1 MRTVPMKTQATLSC
15 MPHKAQ
21 GGAVLVIALIMLL
34 AMTLIGVTG
43 LSSTTMQ
50 ERMAGNLREI
60 NIAFQAAEA
69 ALREG
74 ENFLTAAT
82 LPDFNG
88 SNGLYQPAA
97 AGTPQVWTVASNWTS
112 SASSVYEGDLD
123 IDDVTL
129 ADAPRYI
136 IEELP
141 PVPAPGGTLSA
152 DAPAPETGMYRITAR
167 AVGRSD
173 TTVVMLQ
180 TTYKR

>member
-1 MRTVPMKTQATLSC
+1 MRTMTMKTQPTLNR

-21 GGAVLVIALIMLL
+21 RGAVLVIALIMLL

-50 ERMAGNLREI
+50 ERMAGNMREV

-74 ENFLTAAT
+74 ENYLTAAT
-82 LPDFNG
+82 LPEFNG

-97 AGTPQVWTVASNWTS
+97 AGSTEHWNVSSTWSGTASRE
-112 SASSVYEGDLD
+112 YQGDLD
-123 IDDVTL
+123 TDDVVL
-129 ADAPRYI
+129 AAAPRYI
-136 IEELP
+136 IEELA
-141 PVPAPGGTLSA
+141 PVPAPGGTLSS

-167 AVGRSD
+167 AFGRSD

>member
-1 MRTVPMKTQATLSC
+1 MKTHQTPNPTPL
-15 MPHKAQ
+15 KAQ
-21 GGAVLVIALIMLL
+21 QGAVLVIALIMLL

-50 ERMAGNLREI
+50 ERMAGNMREV

-69 ALREG
+69 TLREG

-82 LPDFNG
+82 LPEFNG
-88 SNGLYQPAA
+88 SNGLYQPVPG
-97 AGTPQVWTVASNWTS
+97 GTAQNWDVSSNWTGT
-112 SASSVYEGDLD
+112 ASRVYAGDLD
-123 IDDVTL
+123 TDDVTL
-129 ADAPRYI
+129 AAAPRYI

-141 PVPAPGGTLSA
+141 PVPAPGGTLSS

-167 AVGRSD
+167 AFGRSD

>member
-1 MRTVPMKTQATLSC
+1 MKTQATPSC

-21 GGAVLVIALIMLL
+21 RGAVLVIALIMLL

-43 LSSTTMQ
+43 LSTTTMQ

-74 ENFLTAAT
+74 ENYLTAAT

-88 SNGLYQPAA
+88 SNGLYQPAPG
-97 AGTPQVWTVASNWTS
+97 GTPQVWAVSSNWSGT
-112 SASSVYEGDLD
+112 ASRPYQGDLD
-123 IDDVTL
+123 TDDVEL

-136 IEELP
+136 IEELA
-141 PVPAPGGTLSA
+141 PVPAPGGTLSS

-167 AVGRSD
+167 AFGRSD

>member
-1 MRTVPMKTQATLSC
+1 MKTQLRPDRA
-15 MPHKAQ
+15 PRKAQ
-21 GGAVLVIALIMLL
+21 QGAVLVIALIMLL

-74 ENFLTAAT
+74 ENYLTAAT

-97 AGTPQVWTVASNWTS
+97 AGTAQVWTVANNWTGT
-112 SASSVYEGDLD
+112 ASRVYAGDLD
-123 IDDVTL
+123 TDDVTL
-129 ADAPRYI
+129 AAAPRYI
-136 IEELP
+136 IEELA
-141 PVPAPGGTLSA
+141 PVPAPGGTLSS

-167 AVGRSD
+167 AFGRSD
-173 TTVVMLQ
+173 TTIVMLQ

>member
-1 MRTVPMKTQATLSC
+1 MRTQPMKLQPAPNR
-15 MPHKAQ
+15 MPSNSQ
-21 GGAVLVIALIMLL
+21 QGAVLVIALIMLL

-50 ERMAGNLREI
+50 ERMAGNMREV

-74 ENFLTAAT
+74 ENYLTAAT
-82 LPDFNG
+82 LPAFNG
-88 SNGLYQPAA
+88 GNGLYQPAPGGTVQRWDVA
-97 AGTPQVWTVASNWTS
+97 ANWTGT
-112 SASSVYEGDLD
+112 ASRVYQGNLNT
-123 IDDVTL
+123 DDVVL
-129 ADAPRYI
+129 AAAPRYM

-141 PVPAPGGTLSA
+141 PVPAAGGTEAA
-152 DAPAPETGMYRITAR
+152 DAPAPETGIYRITAR

-173 TTVVMLQ
+173 TTIVMLQ